1 MDERK
6 VAVVAGGS
14 GGIGEGVVLALL
26 KAEYRVY
33 VPTRPGD
40 HSERLKAYVGH
51 AADLITIPADLCD
64 EQAVVAMRDAVVAAE
79 GHIDAV
85 VVSVGA
91 DYYGYRLHRMPRTD
105 LDRSIHDNLIT
116 HFNIQRSF
124 IDQLR
129 SQNHG
134 TYVTLIGPEAENI
147 LVDAGMMS
155 IMAAA
160 QKMMSRVMASEA
172 SDSRIRVHAL
182 TAHTTV
188 NTRSRG
194 SSSNDDWITA
204 EELGEY
210 VTRLIQGN
218 ITGSQETLHE
228 LRGLSQVRKALGR

>member
-1 MDERK
+1 MNDSQI
-6 VAVVAGGS
+6 AVVAGGS
-14 GGIGEGVVLALL
+14 GGIGEGVVHALL
-26 KAEYRVY
+26 KAGYRVY

-40 HSERLKAYVGH
+40 HSDRLKAYVGR
-51 AADLITIPADLCD
+51 AADLVTIPADLCN
-64 EQAVVAMRDAVVAAE
+64 EQAVAGMRDAVVAAE

-91 DYYGYRLHRMPRTD
+91 DYYGYRMHRMPRAD

-124 IDQLR
+124 IEQLR
-129 SQNHG
+129 TQNHG
-134 TYVTLIGPEAENI
+134 VYVTLIGPEAENI
-147 LVDAGMMS
+147 RADAGMVS

-188 NTRSRG
+188 KTRSRG

>member
-1 MDERK
+1 MNERK

-14 GGIGEGVVLALL
+14 GGIGEGVVRALL
-26 KAEYRVY
+26 KTGYRVY
-33 VPTRPGD
+33 VPSRPGD
-40 HSERLKAYVGH
+40 HSERLKAYVGED
-51 AADLITIPADLCD
+51 ADVYTIPADLCD
-64 EQAVVAMRDAVVAAE
+64 EKAVAAMRDAVVAAE

-129 SQNHG
+129 TQDHG

-188 NTRSRG
+188 KTRSRG

-210 VTRLIQGN
+210 VARLIQGN